1 MSYYDQSLASEEA
14 YDYDVAGSSADA
26 VVTNQYDFMPC
37 EKAKAIEQTAPVIT
51 ANVFT
56 SPVAQDI
63 TELGAMTSTEAETA
77 TYCLYKLNSTD
88 QRIDTG
94 ELL

>member
-1 MSYYDQSLASEEA
+1 MSYYDQSLKCEEA
-14 YDYDVAGSSADA
+14 YDFDVAGTSADA

-37 EKAKAIEQTAPVIT
+37 EAAKAIEQSAPVTT

-63 TELGAMTSTEAETA
+63 TELGTITSTEAETV
-77 TYCLYKLNSTD
+77 TFQLYKLNSAD

-94 ELL
+94 QLL